1 MWLAKK
7 IGNDTVGSIV
17 KKQNGKL
24 EENAEGPLKGDSQ
37 IMPLVSICVT
47 VKVSGFV

>member
-1 MWLAKK
+1 MWPAKK

-17 KKQNGKL
+17 KKQNGNL

-37 IMPLVSICVT
+37 TMPLLSVCVT
-47 VKVSGFV
+47 VKLSGFV